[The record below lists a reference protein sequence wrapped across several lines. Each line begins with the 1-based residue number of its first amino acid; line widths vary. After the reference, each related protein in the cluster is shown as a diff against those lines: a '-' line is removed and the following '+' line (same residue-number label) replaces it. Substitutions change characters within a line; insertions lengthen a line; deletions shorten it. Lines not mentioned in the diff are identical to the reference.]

1 MLQLILFSL
10 FVGIMMIIL
19 FISIKYYSFLMF
31 QLLVERKHRDAEY
44 LIETGLIPFEWKR
57 KKIIRYGGN
66 YLRKKYVL
74 RRIKK
79 LIMYFKRS
87 PLVDSEESR
96 TILLNKL
103 QAILSEWSNINST
116 NDYPWQIK

>member
-1 MLQLILFSL
+1 MLQLFLFSL

-74 RRIKK
+74 RRLKK

-103 QAILSEWSNINST
+103 QAILSECSNINST

>member
-1 MLQLILFSL
+1 MLQLFLFSL

-103 QAILSEWSNINST
+103 RAILSEWSNINST

>member
-1 MLQLILFSL
+1 MLQLFLFSL
-10 FVGIMMIIL
+10 FIGIMMIIL

>member
-1 MLQLILFSL
+1 MLQLFLFSL

-87 PLVDSEESR
+87 SLVDSEESR

>member
-1 MLQLILFSL
+1 MLQLFLFSL

-96 TILLNKL
+96 TFLLNKL

>member
-1 MLQLILFSL
+1 MLQLFLFSL

-31 QLLVERKHRDAEY
+31 QFLVERKHRDAEY

>member
-1 MLQLILFSL
+1 MLQLFLFSL

-31 QLLVERKHRDAEY
+31 QLLVERQHRDAEY

-79 LIMYFKRS
+79 LIMYCKRS
-87 PLVDSEESR
+87 PLIDSEESR

>member
-1 MLQLILFSL
+1 MLQLFLFSL
-10 FVGIMMIIL
+10 FIGIMMIIL

-87 PLVDSEESR
+87 PLIDSEESR

>member
-1 MLQLILFSL
+1 MLQLFLFSL

-19 FISIKYYSFLMF
+19 FILIKYYSILMF

-44 LIETGLIPFEWKR
+44 LIETGLVPFEWKR
-57 KKIIRYGGN
+57 NIILRDGGN
-66 YLRKKYVL
+66 YLSKKYVL
-74 RRIKK
+74 RRLNT
-79 LIMYFKRS
+79 LIIYFKGS

-103 QAILSEWSNINST
+103 Q
-116 NDYPWQIK
+116 

>member
-1 MLQLILFSL
+1 
-10 FVGIMMIIL
+10 
-19 FISIKYYSFLMF
+19 
-31 QLLVERKHRDAEY
+31 
-44 LIETGLIPFEWKR
+44 
-57 KKIIRYGGN
+57 
-66 YLRKKYVL
+66 
-74 RRIKK
+74 
-79 LIMYFKRS
+79 MYFKRS

>member
-1 MLQLILFSL
+1 MLQLFLSSL

-79 LIMYFKRS
+79 LIIYFKRS

>member
-1 MLQLILFSL
+1 MLQLFLFSL

>member
-1 MLQLILFSL
+1 MLQLLVFSL

-19 FISIKYYSFLMF
+19 FILIKYYSFLMF

-44 LIETGLIPFEWKR
+44 LIETGLIPFELKR

>member
-1 MLQLILFSL
+1 MLQLFLFSL

-96 TILLNKL
+96 TI
-103 QAILSEWSNINST
+103 
-116 NDYPWQIK
+116 